1 MRYMIARPC
10 MTIGKPGQVI
20 SRAETNMSDKGLAR
34 AVEVGMLLE
43 IWEPSDDPPK
53 RKRKPRVAKDG

>member
-1 MRYMIARPC
+1 